1 MNIYIAV
8 VEDEL
13 IYAEQLDKILNHWA
27 KQLNCT
33 LSLVHFKSAS
43 DFLKTDFNL
52 YDVAFLDIQLYETMD
67 GLSLAQ
73 SLRKNEYQGSIV
85 FLTSYK
91 EYVFQGYDV
100 QALHYLLKPVQEQ
113 DIKKCMNMV
122 YQLTKQKN
130 YIIQNNN
137 QTIKIPFHQIFYFS
151 SANHYIDIYTLEATY
166 SHKAKVADMISH
178 LPYHFTQCHRSI
190 LVNLNHV
197 EKIVK
202 NEIFLSNGAT
212 LPISNTYLE
221 HVRKAFL
228 DTIL

>member
-1 MNIYIAV
+1 MNILIAII
-8 VEDEL
+8 EDES
-13 IYAEQLDKILNHWA
+13 IYAQQLTEMLEHWA

-33 LSLVHFKSAS
+33 LTLDYFKNAS
-43 DFLKTDFNL
+43 SFLQTNFNS
-52 YDVAFLDIQLYETMD
+52 YDVAFLDIQLDETMD

-73 SLRKNEYQGSIV
+73 FMRKGNYQGSII

-100 QALHYLLKPVQEQ
+100 QALHYLLKPVKEQ

-122 YQLTKQKN
+122 YQLTKENN
-130 YIIQNNN
+130 YIIQSNS
-137 QTIKIPFHQIFYFS
+137 QTIKIPYHQILYFS
-151 SANHYIDIYTLEATY
+151 SANHYIEVYMSEISY
-166 SHKAKVADMISH
+166 SHKAKLSDMISH
-178 LPYHFTQCHRSI
+178 LPYHFAQCHRSI
-190 LVNLNHV
+190 LVNMNHV

-202 NEIFLSNGAT
+202 NEIFLSNGAK

-221 HVRKAFL
+221 DVRKTFL

>member
-1 MNIYIAV
+1 MNILIAII
-8 VEDEL
+8 EDES
-13 IYAEQLDKILNHWA
+13 IYAQQLTEILEHWA

-33 LSLVHFKSAS
+33 ISLDYFKNANS
-43 DFLKTDFNL
+43 FLQTNFNS
-52 YDVAFLDIQLYETMD
+52 YDVAFLDIQLDETMD

-73 SLRKNEYQGSIV
+73 FMRKDNYQGSII

-100 QALHYLLKPVQEQ
+100 QALHYLLKPVKEE

-122 YQLTKQKN
+122 YQLTKENN
-130 YIIQNNN
+130 YIIQNNA
-137 QTIKIPFHQIFYFS
+137 QTIKIPYHQILYFS
-151 SANHYIDIYTLEATY
+151 CANHYMEIYTSEATY
-166 SHKAKVADMISH
+166 SQKTKLTDIISH
-178 LPYHFTQCHRSI
+178 LPYHFAQCHRSI

-202 NEIFLSNGAT
+202 NEIFLSNGT
-212 LPISNTYLE
+212 KLPISNTHLE
-221 HVRKAFL
+221 DVRKTFL